1 MEVDDE
7 VGLEIGISD
16 NEFELENEDV
26 GVHETKGGEHEGM
39 QMEVEEKIADSL
51 EDSKQENGQGSS
63 SKHQDLR
70 EKLGKKR
77 KNKMQKDDSHER
89 DDKHL
94 QRSSNSRRGR
104 GASDS
109 RKNDNKKLFK
119 ILHASPDLDP
129 RILGREIA
137 YRLGEPKV
145 GLIANVVKVLGFKVA
160 MEILED
166 TKKIERKGGMHT
178 ADGSRRRMPGG
189 VYIYCLKENGY
200 ATKEQVAEIFK
211 DEKERLK
218 TILKHKRKLQNE
230 KKRKEL
236 EDVKKLKDRVLEFV
250 NKKFEQG
257 EESTKEHCKEELLKE
272 KNGTENEITSAK
284 CMEDNAGDTG
294 DLSDEEG
301 LIL

>member
-94 QRSSNSRRGR
+94 QRSKFYGST
-104 GASDS
+104 
-109 RKNDNKKLFK
+109 
-119 ILHASPDLDP
+119 LHLD
-129 RILGREIA
+129 
-137 YRLGEPKV
+137 
-145 GLIANVVKVLGFKVA
+145 
-160 MEILED
+160 
-166 TKKIERKGGMHT
+166 
-178 ADGSRRRMPGG
+178 
-189 VYIYCLKENGY
+189 
-200 ATKEQVAEIFK
+200 
-211 DEKERLK
+211 
-218 TILKHKRKLQNE
+218 
-230 KKRKEL
+230 
-236 EDVKKLKDRVLEFV
+236 
-250 NKKFEQG
+250 
-257 EESTKEHCKEELLKE
+257 
-272 KNGTENEITSAK
+272 
-284 CMEDNAGDTG
+284 
-294 DLSDEEG
+294 
-301 LIL
+301 